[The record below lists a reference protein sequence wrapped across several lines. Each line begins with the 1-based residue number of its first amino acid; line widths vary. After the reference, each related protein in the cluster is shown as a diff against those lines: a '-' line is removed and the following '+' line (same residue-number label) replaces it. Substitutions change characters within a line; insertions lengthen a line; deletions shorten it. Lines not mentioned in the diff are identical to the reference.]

1 MNKGVKNG
9 IYDKKINSSFI
20 DVVNNIIIPN
30 KNIINLNNNV
40 LDYSKIT
47 SLLTHFMVCGTQ
59 GIFLE
64 GDVVILD
71 TRFYYD
77 NYIKNSF
84 IYGFNIQK
92 CEIISSYIEDTK
104 LYISTSVNSKLIK
117 ERRLRYKVI
126 MNEGLNGS
134 YVC

>member
-9 IYDKKINSSFI
+9 IYDKKLTPLFV

-47 SLLTHFMVCGTQ
+47 SLLTHFMVCGIQ

-64 GDVVILD
+64 GDYRRYQII
-71 TRFYYD
+71 
-77 NYIKNSF
+77 YINFS
-84 IYGFNIQK
+84 
-92 CEIISSYIEDTK
+92 
-104 LYISTSVNSKLIK
+104 
-117 ERRLRYKVI
+117 
-126 MNEGLNGS
+126 
-134 YVC
+134 